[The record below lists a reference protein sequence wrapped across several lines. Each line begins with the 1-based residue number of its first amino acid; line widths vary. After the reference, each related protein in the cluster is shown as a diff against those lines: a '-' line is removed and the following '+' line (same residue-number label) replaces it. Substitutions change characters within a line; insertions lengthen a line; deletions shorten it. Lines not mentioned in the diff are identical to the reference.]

1 MCSSNYHLGKN
12 KVEHRTPILRTLPP
26 PYPPPPPNQGWR
38 PQKPKRAIF
47 PSLIWRG
54 GAGGTNFLSISST
67 IVAPN
72 LGPNPYRLFP
82 NCPKPLFFKKG
93 FSASLKKRESFN
105 SEMAN
110 QMLTEIVLLH
120 GKYNTLIRLISST
133 HKSWSYFL
141 SMNLTC
147 ACDREQSFF
156 LSF

>member
-26 PYPPPPPNQGWR
+26 PYPPPPQIKGEDHKSQNEPFSHPWFG
-38 PQKPKRAIF
+38 
-47 PSLIWRG
+47 G